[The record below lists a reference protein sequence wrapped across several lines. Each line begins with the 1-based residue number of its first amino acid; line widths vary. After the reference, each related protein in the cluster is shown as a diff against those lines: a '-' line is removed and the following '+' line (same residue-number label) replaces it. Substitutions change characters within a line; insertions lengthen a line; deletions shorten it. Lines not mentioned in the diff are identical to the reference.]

1 MGYISFDKNQLVNL
15 EYSLQRELIRTSR
28 SGAYA
33 SSTIINCNTRKYHGL
48 LVCPMEDIDNDNH
61 VLLSTLDVSVI
72 QHDEVFN
79 LGVHKYPDGVYF
91 PKGHKYL
98 RDFQIETIPY
108 FIYRVG
114 GVLLKMERI
123 LSDDDRIM
131 LKYTLLEAHSA
142 TKLRFQ
148 PFLAFRNVHKLS
160 KANFFV
166 NTKYT
171 SVENGIKLRM
181 YDAYKYLYMQISK
194 KCSYVHAPDWYYNIE
209 YIEEQKRGYDYRED
223 LYVPGFFEVDIKAG
237 ESVIF
242 TAALSEIT
250 PSAITRKFNTEL
262 SKRTPRNNYED
273 CLRSA
278 AQQFIC
284 KRNGKTEI
292 VAGYPWFGRWGRD
305 TFISLPG
312 LTLHAGNA
320 KACREVLDTMTS
332 EMKNGLFPNIGAG
345 DDAALNS
352 VDAPLWFFWA
362 LQEYSNTLPDKSQIW
377 QQYGK
382 KMKAV
387 LNAYRKGTS
396 FNIKMNDEG
405 LVFQGCGGKALT
417 WMDAVVNGIPV
428 TQRYGFAVEIN
439 ALWYNAVMFSL
450 ELAEASN
457 DTDFVNE
464 WKDIPEKTKAAFL
477 KYFWNDKRGYLADCY
492 NGNTNDP
499 NAFDWKIRPNQIF
512 ACSLPYSMLTTEMC
526 ASVLNIVKRELLTS
540 KGLRTL
546 APESTQ
552 LYKGVYQG
560 NQEQRDSAY
569 HQGVVWPWLL
579 GHFCEAALKVYGKQ
593 ALPLVKKI
601 AHSFE
606 EDMTIAGI
614 GSISEIYDGDPPYT
628 PRGAIAQAWSV
639 AEILRIFAMIRKFEN
654 TK

>member
-15 EYSLQRELIRTSR
+15 EYSLKRELIRTSR

-48 LVCPMEDIDNDNH
+48 LVCPMEDIDGDNH
-61 VLLSTLDVSVI
+61 VLLSSLDVSII

-108 FIYRVG
+108 FIFRVG

-131 LKYTLLEAHSA
+131 LKYTLLDAHSE
-142 TKLRFQ
+142 TRLRLQ

-166 NTKYT
+166 NTKYA
-171 SVENGIKLRM
+171 SVENGVRMRM
-181 YDAYKYLYMQISK
+181 YDGYKYLYMQMSK
-194 KCSYVHAPDWYYNIE
+194 ECEYVHVPDWYYNVE
-209 YIEEQKRGYDYRED
+209 YIEEQERGYDYRED
-223 LYVPGFFEVDIKAG
+223 LYVPGYFELPINVG

-242 TAALSEIT
+242 TAATSEIRPEDIST
-250 PSAITRKFNTEL
+250 KFDDEL
-262 SKRTPRNNYED
+262 AKRSPRNDYEE

-284 KRNGKTEI
+284 KRNDKTEI

-312 LTLHAGNA
+312 LTLYAGNED
-320 KACREVLDTMTS
+320 ACKEVLDTMSS

-345 DDAALNS
+345 AEAALNS
-352 VDAPLWFFWA
+352 VDAPLWYFWA
-362 LQEYSNTLPDKSQIW
+362 LQEYAATLTDKKQIW
-377 QQYGK
+377 KQYGN
-382 KMKAV
+382 KMKSV
-387 LNAYRKGTS
+387 LEAYREGTH
-396 FNIKMNDEG
+396 FNIKMHDNG
-405 LVFQGCGGKALT
+405 LIWQGTQGKALT
-417 WMDAVVNGIPV
+417 WMDAVVNGKPV
-428 TQRYGFAVEIN
+428 TPRIGFAVEIN

-450 ELAEASN
+450 ELAEACG
-457 DTDFVNE
+457 DVEFVE
-464 WKDIPEKTKAAFL
+464 RWKDIPARTKASFVD
-477 KYFWNDKRGYLADCY
+477 YFWDDLLGYLADVVTY
-492 NGNTNDP
+492 E
-499 NAFDWKIRPNQIF
+499 NADYSMRPNQIF
-512 ACSLPYSMLTTEMC
+512 ACSLPYTMVTTDMS
-526 ASVLNIVKRELLTS
+526 ASILEKVRTMLLTP

-546 APESTQ
+546 SPDSPS
-552 LYKGVYQG
+552 YKGVYFG

-569 HQGVVWPWLL
+569 HQGTVWPWLL
-579 GHFCEAALKVYGKQ
+579 GHFCEGLLKVYGKQ
-593 ALPLVKKI
+593 ALSLVKKI
-601 AHSFE
+601 AYSFE
-606 EDMTIAGI
+606 EDMTVAGI
-614 GSISEIYDGDPPYT
+614 GSISEIYDADPPYC

-639 AEILRIFAMIRKFEN
+639 AEVLRIFALIKKYSE

>member
-15 EYSLQRELIRTSR
+15 EYSLKRELIRTSR

-48 LVCPMEDIDNDNH
+48 FICPMEDIDGDNH
-61 VLLSTLDVSVI
+61 ILISSLDLSVV
-72 QHDEVFN
+72 QHDEVFH

-114 GVLLKMERI
+114 GALLKMERI

-131 LKYTLLEAHSA
+131 LKYTLLESNTE

-166 NTKYT
+166 NTKYIP
-171 SVENGIKLRM
+171 VENGIKLRM
-181 YDAYKYLYMQISK
+181 YDSYKYLYMQLSK
-194 KCSYVHAPDWYYNIE
+194 KCEYVHVPDWYYNME
-209 YIEEQKRGYDYRED
+209 YIEEQERGYDYRED
-223 LYVPGFFEVDIKAG
+223 LYVPGYFEVPIKKG

-242 TAALSEIT
+242 TAALSEMS
-250 PSAITRKFNTEL
+250 PSSISRKFNTEL
-262 SKRTPRNNYED
+262 AKRSPRNNYEE

-320 KACREVLDTMTS
+320 KACREVLDTMSS

-352 VDAPLWFFWA
+352 VDAPLWYFWA
-362 LQEYSNTLPDKSQIW
+362 LQEYSNVLPDRRQIW
-377 QQYGK
+377 QVYGK

-387 LNAYRKGTS
+387 LDAYRNGTS
-396 FNIKMNDEG
+396 FNIKMHDNG
-405 LVFQGCGGKALT
+405 LVWQGTQGKALT
-417 WMDAVVNGIPV
+417 WMDAVVNGRPV
-428 TQRYGFAVEIN
+428 TPRMGFAVEIN
-439 ALWYNAVMFSL
+439 ALWYNAIMFSL
-450 ELAEASN
+450 ELASACGDAEFI
-457 DTDFVNE
+457 DR
-464 WKDIPEKTKAAFL
+464 WKDIPERTKNSFL
-477 KYFWNDKRGYLADCY
+477 QTFWNADLGYFADVATY
-492 NGNTNDP
+492 ETAD
-499 NAFDWKIRPNQIF
+499 FSVRPNQIF
-512 ACSLPYSMLTTEMC
+512 ACSLPYTMVTTDMA
-526 ASVLNIVKRELLTS
+526 ASALEKVKSRLLTP

-546 APESTQ
+546 SPDSPE
-552 LYKGVYQG
+552 YKGVYFG

-569 HQGVVWPWLL
+569 HQGTVWPWLL
-579 GHFCEAALKVYGKQ
+579 GHFCEGLLKVYDKQ

-601 AHSFE
+601 AYGFE

-614 GSISEIYDGDPPYT
+614 GSISEIYDGDPPYN

-639 AEILRIFAMIRKFEN
+639 AEVLRIFALIK
-654 TK
+654 KYDK